1 MASEPRLTFGL
12 RPAAF
17 AGAVTGALLYGLISG
32 LAGFNASLATA
43 LAELSLHAGI
53 GAVAF
58 AGGALLRNQL
68 IA

>member
-1 MASEPRLTFGL
+1 MASEPRPAFGL
-12 RPAAF
+12 GPAAV
-17 AGAVTGALLYGLISG
+17 AGAVTGALLYGLING
-32 LAGFNASLATA
+32 VVGFNASLVTA

-58 AGGALLRNQL
+58 AGGALLRNRL